1 MTGPRREARV
11 EAPEDGPLDQRTLDL
26 LARAIADLLAI
37 SAAKEERAGSASN
50 VIPFRKGARR

>member
-1 MTGPRREARV
+1 MTKPRQEVRM
-11 EAPEDGPLDQRTLDL
+11 EAPKDRPLDQRTLDL

-50 VIPFRKGARR
+50 VVPFRRGARR